1 MMVIYLPSNHPLTL
15 TQWSSSVGVDEKQ
28 DQTNNKTNF
37 KSFNKPVDVLDP
49 FKSLFYLIQLS
60 TARVNTVVH
69 IALLKWVARKYEV
82 KWCMTSELLQ
92 YRQLGRFKE

>member
-60 TARVNTVVH
+60 TARANTVVH
-69 IALLKWVARKYEV
+69 LTLLK
-82 KWCMTSELLQ
+82 
-92 YRQLGRFKE
+92 